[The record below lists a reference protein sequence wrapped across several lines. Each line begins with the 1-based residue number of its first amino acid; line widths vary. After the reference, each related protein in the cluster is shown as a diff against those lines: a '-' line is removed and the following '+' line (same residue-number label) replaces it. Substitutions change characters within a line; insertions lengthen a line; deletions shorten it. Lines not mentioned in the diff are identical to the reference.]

1 MYFEG
6 VVWSL
11 SRHRPRR
18 ATGHPVAL
26 LFQGVVVSKRP
37 PRKPMAV
44 GEVLERYLAR
54 SGLATRL
61 KQAQIIPEWEALVG
75 PQIAAVT
82 QPESVAP
89 DGTLFVRVATSPWMN
104 ELQLMAP
111 EIMARINAGRG
122 PGRIRTIRWRLS
134 S

>member
-1 MYFEG
+1 
-6 VVWSL
+6 
-11 SRHRPRR
+11 
-18 ATGHPVAL
+18 
-26 LFQGVVVSKRP
+26 VSEQP

-44 GEVLERYLAR
+44 GEVLERFLAR

-61 KQAQIIPEWEALVG
+61 KQAQIIPEWAALVG

-82 QPESVAP
+82 QPESVAL

-111 EIMARINAGRG
+111 AIMARINAGRG
-122 PGRIRTIRWRLS
+122 AGRIRTIRWLLAP
-134 S
+134 

>member
-1 MYFEG
+1 
-6 VVWSL
+6 
-11 SRHRPRR
+11 
-18 ATGHPVAL
+18 
-26 LFQGVVVSKRP
+26 VSERP

-54 SGLATRL
+54 SGLAPRL
-61 KQAQIIPEWEALVG
+61 KQAQIIPEWAALVG

-111 EIMARINAGRG
+111 DIMARINAGRG
-122 PGRIRTIRWRLS
+122 PGRIRTIRWLLAP
-134 S
+134 

>member
-1 MYFEG
+1 MVGE
-6 VVWSL
+6 
-11 SRHRPRR
+11 
-18 ATGHPVAL
+18 
-26 LFQGVVVSKRP
+26 RP

-44 GEVLERYLAR
+44 GEVLEHYLTR
-54 SGLATRL
+54 SGLAKRL
-61 KQAQIIPEWEALVG
+61 KQAQIIPDWAALVG

-82 QPESVAP
+82 QPESVAL

-122 PGRIRTIRWRLS
+122 AGRIRTIRWLLS

>member
-1 MYFEG
+1 MSE
-6 VVWSL
+6 
-11 SRHRPRR
+11 
-18 ATGHPVAL
+18 
-26 LFQGVVVSKRP
+26 RP

-61 KQAQIIPEWEALVG
+61 KQAQIIPEWAALVG

-82 QPESVAP
+82 QPESVAL

-104 ELQLMAP
+104 ELQLMTP
-111 EIMARINAGRG
+111 DIMARINAGRG
-122 PGRIRTIRWRLS
+122 PGRIRTIRWLLAP
-134 S
+134 